1 LFSAIAYKLKNP
13 SKKAR
18 PPQLTSLEGLNKKK
32 SFCCGG
38 NIRQKYKLKWQI
50 VCLLNIFFDF
60 LRRISFLL
68 LVFLSVAQVD
78 ACFLLLCGLLD

>member
-38 NIRQKYKLKWQI
+38 NIRQKYKLFTIKHQK
-50 VCLLNIFFDF
+50 L
-60 LRRISFLL
+60 SFAADVVLASFEQL
-68 LVFLSVAQVD
+68 
-78 ACFLLLCGLLD
+78 